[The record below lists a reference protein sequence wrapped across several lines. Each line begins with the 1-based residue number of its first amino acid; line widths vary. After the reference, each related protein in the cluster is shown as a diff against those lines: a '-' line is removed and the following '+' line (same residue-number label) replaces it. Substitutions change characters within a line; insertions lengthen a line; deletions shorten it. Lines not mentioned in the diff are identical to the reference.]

1 MLYDHHHD
9 DDDVVVVDNDHDDND
24 DDDDDQHHH
33 HHDVGGVGGRG
44 GDDCDDD
51 PWPSRLQGVLTWDE
65 HDLVS
70 RTSPKCGWANGS
82 KPWYPDG
89 TPKELISGWLFPQ
102 I

>member
-24 DDDDDQHHH
+24 DDDDDDDQHH

-65 HDLVS
+65 QGRLGESNITEMRLGQWVKTLV
-70 RTSPKCGWANGS
+70 PG
-82 KPWYPDG
+82 WYPKRAD
-89 TPKELISGWLFPQ
+89 
-102 I
+102 